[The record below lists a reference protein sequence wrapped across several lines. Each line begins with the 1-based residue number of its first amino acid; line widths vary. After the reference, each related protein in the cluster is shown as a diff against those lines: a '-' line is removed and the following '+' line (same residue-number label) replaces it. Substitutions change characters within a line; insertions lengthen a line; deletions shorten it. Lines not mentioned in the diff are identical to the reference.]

1 MNGDGVNR
9 RSIQWFPGHMAR
21 TLRQMRQDV
30 RGVDAVLLLLDAR
43 IPHSSLNPELER
55 IAAAK
60 PRLYV
65 LNKAD
70 LADPALTARWV
81 RWFRAGGAG
90 CVAISAKEKGGAA
103 AVRRAVDEA
112 LAGLLARNAQK
123 GITGGRVRVM
133 VAGIPNVGK
142 STFINSF
149 AGAARAAAADRPG
162 VTRGKQW
169 IAAGRYD
176 LLDLPGVLWNK
187 FDSLETASNL
197 AFIGSIRDDI
207 LDLEELAA
215 GLLAQMSAVYPDRLA
230 ARYKLTEAQ
239 LALPAWQLLEE
250 IGRARGMLMRGGE
263 VDTARAAAMLMDEFR
278 ACRWGRITLER
289 PPEAAADAGPD
300 APDEA
305 AQPAPGGE
313 APEPEPQTAD
323 TAPDA
328 PADPAKEAEG

>member
-9 RSIQWFPGHMAR
+9 RSIQWFPGHMAK
-21 TLRQMRQDV
+21 TLRLMRQEV

-43 IPHSSLNPELER
+43 IPRSSLNPELEA

-81 RWFRAGGAG
+81 RWFCGQGAG
-90 CVAISAKEKGGAA
+90 CVAISAKQKSGAA

-112 LAGLLARNAQK
+112 LAGLVARNAQR
-123 GITGGRVRVM
+123 GMTGARVRVM

-142 STFINSF
+142 STFINTF

-162 VTRGKQW
+162 VTRGRQW
-169 IAAGRYD
+169 ITAGRYD
-176 LLDLPGVLWNK
+176 LLDMPGVLWNK

-197 AFIGSIRDDI
+197 AFIGSIKDDI

-215 GLLAQMSAVYPDRLA
+215 GLLSQMRAVYPGRLA
-230 ARYKLTEAQ
+230 GRYKLSEEQ
-239 LALPAWQLLEE
+239 LALPAWELLEA
-250 IGRARGMLMRGGE
+250 IGRGRGMLMRGGE
-263 VDTARAAAMLMDEFR
+263 VDTARAAAMLVDEFR
-278 ACRWGRITLER
+278 ASRWGRITLET
-289 PPEAAADAGPD
+289 PPDDAAAGQAVPDGAQQAYGPAVPQTPNSPRQADAGKD
-300 APDEA
+300 KA
-305 AQPAPGGE
+305 
-313 APEPEPQTAD
+313 
-323 TAPDA
+323 
-328 PADPAKEAEG
+328 